1 MVPVVRNLLHKGT
14 MISMSKACHESKWEK
29 KVSNERQGSGS
40 DDNVNPRDK
49 LLEFKTWLQFQ
60 STNSVSLCAVS

>member
-1 MVPVVRNLLHKGT
+1 VVPVVRNLLHKEM
-14 MISMSKACHESKWEK
+14 MISMSKACHERKWEK

-40 DDNVNPRDK
+40 DDNMNPRDK

-60 STNSVSLCAVS
+60 STNIVSLCTVS